1 METNEV
7 FLGYCF
13 QSDGTYPSPV
23 HLNGIEA
30 VRAYLRIQVPLQH
43 RVKICDGEDY
53 CIFESLEGKIIFPV
67 LSKR

>member
-1 METNEV
+1 MEMNEY

-13 QSDGTYPSPV
+13 FRDGTYPAPV

-53 CIFESLEGKIIFPV
+53 CIFESLEGKVVYPN
-67 LSKR
+67 LSQT